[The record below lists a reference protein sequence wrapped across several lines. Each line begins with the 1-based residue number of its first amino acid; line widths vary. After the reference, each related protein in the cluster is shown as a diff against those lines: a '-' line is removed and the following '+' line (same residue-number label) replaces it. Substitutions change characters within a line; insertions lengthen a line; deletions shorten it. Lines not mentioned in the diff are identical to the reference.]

1 MQSERQ
7 RTGLPYRS
15 PPPGVPIKAVYPP
28 PAWSSP
34 QSLPSSAT
42 TPLARLF
49 ATVKTEAL
57 KTETLKA
64 ALAEGVGAL
73 LLTSAAL
80 LAGTPYAV
88 ALTLG
93 AFVYAVGP
101 ISGANLNPAVTIGL
115 VAARRLPIS
124 TGLLY
129 IVAQI
134 LGALLA
140 RLLSPLVSPLGT
152 YHAGSGVGE
161 FVGFAFLM
169 LTVIAVSDKYVPQ
182 SGSGIAIGAALAAG
196 LVVSGGILNPAVAI
210 AMGRTLSAATWAPVL
225 SSLVCVGLF
234 RLYER
239 KDQKEPE
246 GGREQSS

>member
-1 MQSERQ
+1 MRSEMQS
-7 RTGLPYRS
+7 TGLPYRS
-15 PPPGVPIKAVYPP
+15 PPPGVPIQTGYPP
-28 PAWSSP
+28 PSWSLSRP
-34 QSLPSSAT
+34 APSSAT
-42 TPLARLF
+42 TPLARLL
-49 ATVKTEAL
+49 TPV

-73 LLTSAAL
+73 LLTAAAL
-80 LAGTPYAV
+80 LAGTPCAV

-93 AFVYAVGP
+93 AFVYAIGP

-115 VAARRLPIS
+115 ITARRLPVS

-129 IVAQI
+129 ILAQI

-140 RLLSPLVSPLGT
+140 RLLAPLVGPLGA
-152 YHAGSGVGE
+152 YHAGSAVGE
-161 FVGFAFLM
+161 CLGFAFLM
-169 LTVIAVSDKYVPQ
+169 LTVIAVSDKYVPK

-210 AMGRTLSAATWAPVL
+210 AMGQARSAALWAPVL
-225 SSLVCVGLF
+225 SSLVCVGVF
-234 RLYER
+234 RVYER

-246 GGREQSS
+246 GGKGQSS

>member
-1 MQSERQ
+1 MQSEMQ
-7 RTGLPYRS
+7 STGLPYRS
-15 PPPGVPIKAVYPP
+15 PPPGVPIHAVDPL

-49 ATVKTEAL
+49 ATV

-239 KDQKEPE
+239 KDQKETE

>member
-42 TPLARLF
+42 TLLARLF
-49 ATVKTEAL
+49 ATV

-152 YHAGSGVGE
+152 YHAGSAVGE

-246 GGREQSS
+246 GGREQSP